1 MTLFKVLARTLG
13 LLLFPAALVAAG
25 MGAANAE
32 ELDFPA
38 LEEKAPRI
46 LEASI
51 ENGQSRLTISAPQ
64 RNQYAAAPAGVDK
77 SSMGGSRS
85 LLVALPKGT
94 TSYQLHL
101 DGPAGAQV
109 SAPEGL
115 MSLRGQPVLRV
126 LITGVG
132 DQTVDLTVSH
142 DGYWGRIDPRL
153 ESAGMHAALGATL
166 PRDKAATAI
175 TGGTYLMIHAPA
187 FTQAIVPLVDWKTRK
202 GYEVVTVSTAVTG
215 ASNERHP
222 ELHPDRL

>member
-1 MTLFKVLARTLG
+1 MTLYKVLARTLG
-13 LLLFPAALVAAG
+13 LLLLAAALLVAG

-46 LEASI
+46 IEASI

-64 RNQYAAAPAGVDK
+64 RNPHASAPDGVDK
-77 SSMGGSRS
+77 SSMSGSRS
-85 LLVALPKGT
+85 LLVALPFGT

-101 DGPAGAQV
+101 DGPSTAQV

-132 DQTVDLTVSH
+132 DQVVDLTVSH
-142 DGYWGRIDPRL
+142 DGRWDQIDPRL
-153 ESAGMHAALGATL
+153 ESAGMMAALAATL
-166 PRDKAATAI
+166 PRDKAATAVS
-175 TGGTYLMIHAPA
+175 GGTYLMTDLRNGRGHSQIPKNSP
-187 FTQAIVPLVDWKTRK
+187 I
-202 GYEVVTVSTAVTG
+202 
-215 ASNERHP
+215 
-222 ELHPDRL
+222 